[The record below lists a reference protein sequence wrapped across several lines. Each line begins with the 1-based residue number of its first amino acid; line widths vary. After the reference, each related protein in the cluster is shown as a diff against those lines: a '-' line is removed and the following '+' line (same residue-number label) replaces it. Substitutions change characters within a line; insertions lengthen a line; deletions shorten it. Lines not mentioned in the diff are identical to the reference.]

1 MEALEGVGFTHYA
14 VSNPIIFSEQLS
26 KLAMLKTL

>member
-1 MEALEGVGFTHYA
+1 MEALGEVGFTHYA
-14 VSNPIIFSEQLS
+14 VSTIIFSEQLC